1 MLLNHEGVSEKSN
14 QIRLVKWKIE
24 TQKGYIFAL
33 TEVGCMPI
41 MMSDPPILGPSRQC
55 MIGDFRS

>member
-1 MLLNHEGVSEKSN
+1 MLLNHEGVSDKSN
-14 QIRLVKWKIE
+14 QLRLVKWKIE

-41 MMSDPPILGPSRQC
+41 MMSDPIHQFSGRQ
-55 MIGDFRS
+55 DNA